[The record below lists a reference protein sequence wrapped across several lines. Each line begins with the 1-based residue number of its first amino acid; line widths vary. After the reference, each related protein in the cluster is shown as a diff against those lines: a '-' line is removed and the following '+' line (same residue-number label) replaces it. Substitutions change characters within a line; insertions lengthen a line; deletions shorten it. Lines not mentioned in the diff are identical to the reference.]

1 MWSLFGKL
9 RISRDDL
16 PMQNFFSG
24 WDGFV
29 PNKAMLEG
37 LYLRRQEWGIP
48 KLFAR
53 MPNPYFEQQ
62 EVLIDLSWDRTKES
76 FTLLRAILQVLP
88 ELLPD
93 IAARLEGERSEAH
106 HPVTMCELAEDPEIT
121 IPGHDEDVPDS
132 WSFGIEWNGCV
143 GYYQEFSGKDFR
155 WIWSGS

>member
-16 PMQNFFSG
+16 PTQNFFSG

-29 PNKAMLEG
+29 PKKAMLEG
-37 LYLRRQEWGIP
+37 LYFRGQEVGHP
-48 KLFAR
+48 QLFAR

-62 EVLIDLSWDRTKES
+62 EVLINLSWRQTKES
-76 FTLLRAILQVLP
+76 ITRLRAVLQILP

-132 WSFGIEWNGCV
+132 WCFGIEWNGCV

-155 WIWSGS
+155 SIWSGS